1 MKAYELIFLLN
12 SLDCRMEGNMHQAR
26 SSKEMQ
32 YEGKK
37 MVGKALCTKPLYLL
51 K

>member
-37 MVGKALCTKPLYLL
+37 WLERLCVLNLFIC
-51 K
+51 